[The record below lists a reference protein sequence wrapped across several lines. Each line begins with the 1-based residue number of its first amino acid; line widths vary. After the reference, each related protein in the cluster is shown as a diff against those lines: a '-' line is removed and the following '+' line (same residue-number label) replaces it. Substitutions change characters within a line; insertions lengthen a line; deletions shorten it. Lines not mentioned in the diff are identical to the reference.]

1 MDKTIV
7 ITLDKL
13 ARFANNATE
22 KFVAKEEGKVLSSN
36 DFTNDQKEKLEG
48 LENYVLPQASAEVAG
63 GIKVGAGLS
72 ITEDGIL
79 SATGGGTADAVEWDN
94 VVGKPSDLLQA
105 GDVYSKEE
113 IDAKVGEVY
122 SKEEIDAKVSD
133 MYSKE
138 EIDAKVNAVYKFK
151 GSVDGLVA
159 LPTEGNTLGD
169 VYNLKDTGM
178 NVAWDGTNWDYLGID
193 VDLSGY
199 VQAEDLIEA
208 TDEQIDALFA

>member
-1 MDKTIV
+1 MDKTTI
-7 ITLDKL
+7 ITLGKL
-13 ARFANNATE
+13 ARFANNAND
-22 KFVAKEEGKVLSSN
+22 KFVAKEDGKSLSTN
-36 DFTNDQKEKLEG
+36 DFTDAEKAKLEG
-48 LENYVLPQASAEVAG
+48 LENYVLPQASADVAG
-63 GIKVGAGLS
+63 GVKIGAGLS
-72 ITEDGIL
+72 ITSDGIL

-94 VVGKPSDLLQA
+94 VVGKPDDLLQA

-113 IDAKVGEVY
+113 IDSKVNGVY
-122 SKEEIDAKVSD
+122 SKEEIDAKVENL
-133 MYSKE
+133 YSKE

-159 LPTEGNTLGD
+159 LPAENNVVGD

-178 NVAWDGTNWDYLGID
+178 NVAWDGTQWDYLGVD

-199 VQAEDLIEA
+199 VQAKDLVEA

>member
-1 MDKTIV
+1 MDKTTI
-7 ITLDKL
+7 ITLEKL
-13 ARFANNATE
+13 ARFANNVNE

-79 SATGGGTADAVEWDN
+79 SATGGGTADSVEWDN
-94 VVGKPSDLLQA
+94 VVGKPADLLQA
-105 GDVYSKEE
+105 GDV
-113 IDAKVGEVY
+113 
-122 SKEEIDAKVSD
+122 
-133 MYSKE
+133 YSKE

-151 GSVDGLVA
+151 GSVEGLVA
-159 LPTEGNTLGD
+159 LPVEGNTLGD
-169 VYNLKDTGM
+169 VYNLQDTGM
-178 NVAWDGTNWDYLGID
+178 NVAWDGSKWDYLGID

-199 VQAEDLIEA
+199 VQAENLIEA

>member
-1 MDKTIV
+1 MDKTTV
-7 ITLDKL
+7 ITLDNL
-13 ARFANNATE
+13 TRFANKANE

-94 VVGKPSDLLQA
+94 VVGKPENLLQV
-105 GDVYSKEE
+105 GDVYSK
-113 IDAKVGEVY
+113 DEV
-122 SKEEIDAKVSD
+122 
-133 MYSKE
+133 
-138 EIDAKVNAVYKFK
+138 DAKVNAVYKFK
-151 GSVDGLVA
+151 GSVANLAA
-159 LPTEGNTLGD
+159 LPAEGNTLGD
-169 VYNLKDTGM
+169 VYNLQDTGM
-178 NVAWDGTNWDYLGID
+178 NVAWDGSQWDYLGID

-199 VQAEDLIEA
+199 VQVNDLVEA

>member
-1 MDKTIV
+1 MDKTTI

-13 ARFANNATE
+13 ARFANNVNE

-48 LENYVLPQASAEVAG
+48 LENYVLPQASADVAG
-63 GIKVGAGLS
+63 GVKIGAGLS
-72 ITEDGIL
+72 ITADGIL

-94 VVGKPSDLLQA
+94 VVGKPENLLQV
-105 GDVYSKEE
+105 GDVYSK
-113 IDAKVGEVY
+113 DEV
-122 SKEEIDAKVSD
+122 
-133 MYSKE
+133 
-138 EIDAKVNAVYKFK
+138 DAKVNAVYKFK
-151 GSVDGLVA
+151 GSVDNLMA
-159 LPTEGNTLGD
+159 LPAEGNTLGD

-178 NVAWDGTNWDYLGID
+178 NVAWDGSQWDYLGID

-199 VQAEDLIEA
+199 IQAKDLVEA

>member
-7 ITLDKL
+7 ITLDNL
-13 ARFANNATE
+13 TRFANKANE
-22 KFVAKEEGKVLSSN
+22 KFIAKEEGKVLSSN

-63 GIKVGAGLS
+63 GIKVGTGLS

-94 VVGKPSDLLQA
+94 VVGKPIDLLQA
-105 GDVYSKEE
+105 GDV
-113 IDAKVGEVY
+113 
-122 SKEEIDAKVSD
+122 
-133 MYSKE
+133 YSKE

-151 GSVDGLVA
+151 GSVEGLAA
-159 LPTEGNTLGD
+159 LPAEGNILGD
-169 VYNLKDTGM
+169 VYNLQDTGM
-178 NVAWDGTNWDYLGID
+178 NVAWDGSKWDYLGID

>member
-1 MDKTIV
+1 MDKTTV
-7 ITLDKL
+7 ITLDNL
-13 ARFANNATE
+13 TRFANNAIE
-22 KFVAKEEGKVLSSN
+22 KFVAKEDGKGLSSN

-94 VVGKPSDLLQA
+94 VVGKPTDLLQA

-113 IDAKVGEVY
+113 IDAKVNSVY
-122 SKEEIDAKVSD
+122 R
-133 MYSKE
+133 
-138 EIDAKVNAVYKFK
+138 FK
-151 GSVDGLVA
+151 GSVEGLVA
-159 LPTEGNTLGD
+159 LPVEGNTVGD
-169 VYNLKDTGM
+169 VYNLQDTGM
-178 NVAWDGTNWDYLGID
+178 NVAWDGSKWDYLGID

>member
-1 MDKTIV
+1 MDKTTV
-7 ITLDKL
+7 ITLDNL
-13 ARFANNATE
+13 TRFANNATE

-94 VVGKPSDLLQA
+94 VVGKPTDLLQA
-105 GDVYSKEE
+105 GDV
-113 IDAKVGEVY
+113 
-122 SKEEIDAKVSD
+122 
-133 MYSKE
+133 YSKE

-151 GSVDGLVA
+151 GSVEGLVA

-169 VYNLKDTGM
+169 VYNLQDTGM
-178 NVAWDGTNWDYLGID
+178 NVAWDGSKWDYLGID

>member
-1 MDKTIV
+1 MDKTTV
-7 ITLDKL
+7 ITLDNL
-13 ARFANNATE
+13 TRFANNAIE

-48 LENYVLPQASAEVAG
+48 LENYVLPQASADVAG

-94 VVGKPSDLLQA
+94 VVGKPTDLLQA
-105 GDVYSKEE
+105 GDV
-113 IDAKVGEVY
+113 
-122 SKEEIDAKVSD
+122 
-133 MYSKE
+133 YSKE

-151 GSVDGLVA
+151 GSVEGLVA
-159 LPTEGNTLGD
+159 LPVEGNTLGD
-169 VYNLKDTGM
+169 VYNLQDTGM
-178 NVAWDGTNWDYLGID
+178 NVAWDGSKWDYLGID

>member
-7 ITLDKL
+7 ITLDNL
-13 ARFANNATE
+13 TRFANKANE

-63 GIKVGAGLS
+63 GIKVGTGLS

-94 VVGKPSDLLQA
+94 VVGKPIDLLQA
-105 GDVYSKEE
+105 GDV
-113 IDAKVGEVY
+113 
-122 SKEEIDAKVSD
+122 
-133 MYSKE
+133 YSKE

-151 GSVDGLVA
+151 GSVEGLAA
-159 LPTEGNTLGD
+159 LPAEGNILGD
-169 VYNLKDTGM
+169 VYNLQDTGM
-178 NVAWDGTNWDYLGID
+178 NVAWDGSKWDYLGID

>member
-1 MDKTIV
+1 MDKTTV
-7 ITLDKL
+7 ITLENL
-13 ARFANNATE
+13 TRFANNAIE

-48 LENYVLPQASAEVAG
+48 LENYVLPQASADVAG

-94 VVGKPSDLLQA
+94 VVGKPTDLLQA
-105 GDVYSKEE
+105 GDV
-113 IDAKVGEVY
+113 
-122 SKEEIDAKVSD
+122 
-133 MYSKE
+133 YSKE

-151 GSVDGLVA
+151 GSVEGLVA
-159 LPTEGNTLGD
+159 LPVEGNTLGD
-169 VYNLKDTGM
+169 VYNLQDTGM
-178 NVAWDGTNWDYLGID
+178 NVAWDGSKWDYLGID

>member
-1 MDKTIV
+1 MDKTTI

-13 ARFANNATE
+13 ARFANNANE

-48 LENYVLPQASAEVAG
+48 LENYVLPQASADVAG
-63 GIKVGAGLS
+63 GVKIGAGLS
-72 ITEDGIL
+72 ITADGIL

-94 VVGKPSDLLQA
+94 VVGKPENLLQV
-105 GDVYSKEE
+105 GDVYSK
-113 IDAKVGEVY
+113 DEV
-122 SKEEIDAKVSD
+122 
-133 MYSKE
+133 
-138 EIDAKVNAVYKFK
+138 DAKVNAVYKFK
-151 GSVDGLVA
+151 GSVDNLMA
-159 LPTEGNTLGD
+159 LPAEGNTLGD

-178 NVAWDGTNWDYLGID
+178 NVAWDGSQWDYLGID

-199 VQAEDLIEA
+199 IQAKDLVEA

>member
-1 MDKTIV
+1 MDKTTV
-7 ITLDKL
+7 ITLDNL
-13 ARFANNATE
+13 TRFANNAIE

-36 DFTNDQKEKLEG
+36 DFTNEQKEKLDG

-72 ITEDGIL
+72 ITSDGIL
-79 SATGGGTADAVEWDN
+79 SATGGGTADAVEWEN
-94 VVGKPSDLLQA
+94 VVGKPTDLLQV
-105 GDVYSKEE
+105 GDVYSKDE

>member
-1 MDKTIV
+1 MDKTTI

-13 ARFANNATE
+13 ARFANNANE

-48 LENYVLPQASAEVAG
+48 LENYVLPQASADVAG
-63 GIKVGAGLS
+63 GVKIGAGLS
-72 ITEDGIL
+72 ITADGIL

-94 VVGKPSDLLQA
+94 VVGKPDDLLQA
-105 GDVYSKEE
+105 GDV
-113 IDAKVGEVY
+113 
-122 SKEEIDAKVSD
+122 
-133 MYSKE
+133 YSKE

-159 LPTEGNTLGD
+159 LPAEGNVIGD

-178 NVAWDGTNWDYLGID
+178 NVAWDGAQWDYLGVD

-199 VQAEDLIEA
+199 VQAKDLVEA

>member
-1 MDKTIV
+1 MDKTTV
-7 ITLDKL
+7 ITLDNL
-13 ARFANNATE
+13 ARFANNAIE
-22 KFVAKEEGKVLSSN
+22 KFVAKEDGKGLSSN

-72 ITEDGIL
+72 ITDDGIL

-94 VVGKPSDLLQA
+94 VVGKPTDLLQA
-105 GDVYSKEE
+105 GDV
-113 IDAKVGEVY
+113 
-122 SKEEIDAKVSD
+122 
-133 MYSKE
+133 YSKE

-151 GSVDGLVA
+151 GSVEGLVA
-159 LPTEGNTLGD
+159 LPVEGNTLGD
-169 VYNLKDTGM
+169 VYNLQDTGM
-178 NVAWDGTNWDYLGID
+178 NVAWDGSKWDYLGID

>member
-7 ITLDKL
+7 ITLDNL
-13 ARFANNATE
+13 TRFANKANE

-94 VVGKPSDLLQA
+94 VVGKPTDLLQA

-122 SKEEIDAKVSD
+122 SKEEIDAKVGD

-151 GSVDGLVA
+151 GSVEGLVA
-159 LPTEGNTLGD
+159 LPVEGNTLGD
-169 VYNLKDTGM
+169 VYNLQDTGM
-178 NVAWDGTNWDYLGID
+178 NVAWDGSKWDYLGID

>member
-1 MDKTIV
+1 MDKTII

-13 ARFANNATE
+13 ARFANNANE

-94 VVGKPSDLLQA
+94 VVGKPTDLLQV
-105 GDVYSKEE
+105 GDV
-113 IDAKVGEVY
+113 
-122 SKEEIDAKVSD
+122 
-133 MYSKE
+133 YSKE
-138 EIDAKVNAVYKFK
+138 EIDAKVNAVYRFK
-151 GSVDGLVA
+151 GSVEGLVA

-169 VYNLKDTGM
+169 VYNLQDTGM
-178 NVAWDGTNWDYLGID
+178 NVAWDGSKWDYLGID

>member
-1 MDKTIV
+1 MDKRTV
-7 ITLDKL
+7 ITLDNL
-13 ARFANNATE
+13 TRFANNAIE
-22 KFVAKEEGKVLSSN
+22 KFVAKEDGKGLSSN

-72 ITEDGIL
+72 ITDDGIL

-94 VVGKPSDLLQA
+94 VVGKPTDLLQA
-105 GDVYSKEE
+105 GDV
-113 IDAKVGEVY
+113 
-122 SKEEIDAKVSD
+122 
-133 MYSKE
+133 YSKE

-151 GSVDGLVA
+151 GSVEGLVA
-159 LPTEGNTLGD
+159 LPVEGNTLGD
-169 VYNLKDTGM
+169 VYNLQDTGM
-178 NVAWDGTNWDYLGID
+178 NVAWDGSKWDYLGID

>member
-1 MDKTIV
+1 MDKTTV
-7 ITLDKL
+7 ITLDNL
-13 ARFANNATE
+13 TRFANKANE

-72 ITEDGIL
+72 ITEDGVL

-94 VVGKPSDLLQA
+94 VVGKPENLLQV
-105 GDVYSKEE
+105 GDVYSK
-113 IDAKVGEVY
+113 DEV
-122 SKEEIDAKVSD
+122 
-133 MYSKE
+133 
-138 EIDAKVNAVYKFK
+138 DAKVNAVYKFK
-151 GSVDGLVA
+151 GSVANLAA
-159 LPTEGNTLGD
+159 LPAEGNTLGD
-169 VYNLKDTGM
+169 VYNLQDTGM
-178 NVAWDGTNWDYLGID
+178 NVAWDGSQWDYLGID

-199 VQAEDLIEA
+199 VQVNDLVEA

>member
-1 MDKTIV
+1 MDKTTV
-7 ITLDKL
+7 ITLDNL
-13 ARFANNATE
+13 TRFANNAIE

-94 VVGKPSDLLQA
+94 VVGKPTDLLQA
-105 GDVYSKEE
+105 GDV
-113 IDAKVGEVY
+113 
-122 SKEEIDAKVSD
+122 
-133 MYSKE
+133 YSKE

-151 GSVDGLVA
+151 GSVEGLVA

-169 VYNLKDTGM
+169 VYNLQDTGM
-178 NVAWDGTNWDYLGID
+178 NVAWDGSKWDYLGID